1 MTALLLIA
9 IAAVLA
15 LGLGVTLQKKVE
27 QAPARLYI
35 EPTTRLIRRRR

>member
-1 MTALLLIA
+1 MTALLVIA

-15 LGLGVTLQKKVE
+15 LGLGVTLQKVE

-35 EPTTRLIRRRR
+35 EPTTRLIRRRRR